1 MPCFRRSDNETKSVG
16 EMRYHR
22 QRDLYIGGYGR
33 LLSDGA
39 PYVLLTV
46 ENPPKYKGSERWRLE
61 AFAETVALCVYRKLA
76 GSAETAG
83 IAHGLCGVK
92 GMLLDLNARAMFAER
107 ADAAPITA
115 EERSALRRFWVVFD
129 DEPVGDTYRVQCDT
143 IGLGELRGAAA
154 AAAATAAKA
163 ATFAPGE
170 ASSSSPPAPPA
181 APAAWE
187 PTGKPPLDPLDDQ
200 ELLRAYMLTSE
211 TLAWTFVGALAALAY
226 AMHCGVM

>member
-76 GSAETAG
+76 GSPETAA

-92 GMLLDLNARAMFAER
+92 GMLLDLNARAMFAEG
-107 ADAAPITA
+107 AEAAPITA
-115 EERSALRRFWVVFD
+115 EERAALRRFWVVFD
-129 DEPVGDTYRVQCDT
+129 DEGPLIGETYRVRCDT
-143 IGLGELRGAAA
+143 IGIGELRGAAA
-154 AAAATAAKA
+154 
-163 ATFAPGE
+163 
-170 ASSSSPPAPPA
+170 S
-181 APAAWE
+181 AAWE
-187 PTGKPPLDPLDDQ
+187 PTDEPPLDPLDQQ

-226 AMHCGVM
+226 AVHCGVM

>member
-76 GSAETAG
+76 GSPETAA

-92 GMLLDLNARAMFAER
+92 GMLLDLNARAMFAEG

-115 EERSALRRFWVVFD
+115 EERAALRRFWVVFD
-129 DEPVGDTYRVQCDT
+129 DEGPLIGETYRVRCDT
-143 IGLGELRGAAA
+143 IGIGELRGAAA
-154 AAAATAAKA
+154 
-163 ATFAPGE
+163 
-170 ASSSSPPAPPA
+170 S
-181 APAAWE
+181 AAWE
-187 PTGKPPLDPLDDQ
+187 PTDEPPLDPLDQQ

-226 AMHCGVM
+226 AVHWGLM

>member
-76 GSAETAG
+76 GSPETAA

-92 GMLLDLNARAMFAER
+92 GMLLDLNARAMFAEG

-115 EERSALRRFWVVFD
+115 EERAALRRFWVVFD
-129 DEPVGDTYRVQCDT
+129 DEGPLIGETYRVRCDT
-143 IGLGELRGAAA
+143 IGIGELRGAAA
-154 AAAATAAKA
+154 
-163 ATFAPGE
+163 
-170 ASSSSPPAPPA
+170 S
-181 APAAWE
+181 AAWE
-187 PTGKPPLDPLDDQ
+187 PTDEPPLDSLDDQ
-200 ELLRAYMLTSE
+200 RMLRAYMLSSE

-226 AMHCGVM
+226 AVHWGLM

>member
-1 MPCFRRSDNETKSVG
+1 MPCFRHAFG

-22 QRDLYIGGYGR
+22 QRDLYIGGYGK
-33 LLSDGA
+33 LIGDGA

-61 AFAETVALCVYRKLA
+61 AFAEAVALCVYRKLA
-76 GSAETAG
+76 GSPETAA

-92 GMLLDLNARAMFAER
+92 GMLLDLNARAMFAEG

-115 EERSALRRFWVVFD
+115 EERAALRRFWVVFD
-129 DEPVGDTYRVQCDT
+129 DEGPLIGETYRVRCDT
-143 IGLGELRGAAA
+143 IGIGELRGAAA
-154 AAAATAAKA
+154 SAAASAA
-163 ATFAPGE
+163 E
-170 ASSSSPPAPPA
+170 ERES
-181 APAAWE
+181 AAWE
-187 PTGKPPLDPLDDQ
+187 PTDEPPLDPLDQQ

-226 AMHCGVM
+226 AVHWGLM